1 MIKVLPIVSGKQSRV
16 LTVSSTKILSPTV
29 GRVSGGESWDG
40 GPAEGREEV
49 EVEEWGEWSS
59 ILVEQSGREAS
70 SVEEEGAEGGGGTG
84 GAEYGFGVMCG
95 RGTGL
100 GVLGLGPEWSLCWE
114 VAPGYGAGSSWEGCE
129 YSVRCL
135 CEAGV

>member
-1 MIKVLPIVSGKQSRV
+1 M
-16 LTVSSTKILSPTV
+16 

-40 GPAEGREEV
+40 VPAEGRVEEV
-49 EVEEWGEWSS
+49 VEERGEW
-59 ILVEQSGREAS
+59 LGLGEAS

-84 GAEYGFGVMCG
+84 GAEYGFGVVCG
-95 RGTGL
+95 RGAGL
-100 GVLGLGPEWSLCWE
+100 GDLGSGPEWGLCWE
-114 VAPGYGAGSSWEGCE
+114 VVPGYGAGSSWEGCE